1 MKKIKF
7 TLNDSRNRLLFLGGL
22 ILCLFFAVAIKLLW
36 IQIVSGTELGKRAT
50 IQVTDKIKRHTP
62 RGRIV
67 DRNGEELAVSIM
79 VHSLY
84 VNPDEMNKSAKPG
97 KKEIEYRDIP
107 RIAAQKLAPVLNI
120 SEASLY
126 DDFTLKGQFVWI
138 KRMLEPKD
146 YEQVVKIINENKL
159 PGLHF
164 ISESKR
170 YYTKKSMAAQV
181 LGFVGTDDSGLS
193 GLELALDSIL

>member
-1 MKKIKF
+1 MKRIKF

-22 ILCLFFAVAIKLLW
+22 ILLLFVFVACKLLK
-36 IQIVSGTELGKRAT
+36 IQIIDGTELGKQAT

-97 KKEIEYRDIP
+97 KKETEIC
-107 RIAAQKLAPVLNI
+107 
-120 SEASLY
+120 
-126 DDFTLKGQFVWI
+126 F
-138 KRMLEPKD
+138 
-146 YEQVVKIINENKL
+146 
-159 PGLHF
+159 
-164 ISESKR
+164 
-170 YYTKKSMAAQV
+170 
-181 LGFVGTDDSGLS
+181 
-193 GLELALDSIL
+193 

>member
-7 TLNDSRNRLLFLGGL
+7 TLNDSRNRLLLLGGL
-22 ILCLFFAVAIKLLW
+22 ILLMFFAVAVKLLW

-50 IQVTDKIKRHTP
+50 VQVTDKIKRHTP

-97 KKEIEYRDIP
+97 KRRRNIATSRGLRP
-107 RIAAQKLAPVLNI
+107 R
-120 SEASLY
+120 SWRRS
-126 DDFTLKGQFVWI
+126 
-138 KRMLEPKD
+138 
-146 YEQVVKIINENKL
+146 
-159 PGLHF
+159 
-164 ISESKR
+164 
-170 YYTKKSMAAQV
+170 
-181 LGFVGTDDSGLS
+181 
-193 GLELALDSIL
+193 

>member
-1 MKKIKF
+1 MKKRIKF

-22 ILCLFFAVAIKLLW
+22 ILLMFIAVAGRLLW
-36 IQIVSGTELGKRAT
+36 IQIISGTELGKRAT

-97 KKEIEYRDIP
+97 KEKTER
-107 RIAAQKLAPVLNI
+107 PVCL
-120 SEASLY
+120 
-126 DDFTLKGQFVWI
+126 GQA
-138 KRMLEPKD
+138 
-146 YEQVVKIINENKL
+146 Y
-159 PGLHF
+159 
-164 ISESKR
+164 
-170 YYTKKSMAAQV
+170 A
-181 LGFVGTDDSGLS
+181 GTERL
-193 GLELALDSIL
+193 

>member
-1 MKKIKF
+1 MKKNKF
-7 TLNDSRNRLLFLGGL
+7 TLGDSRKRLMLLGYLVLGAFLL
-22 ILCLFFAVAIKLLW
+22 VSVRLLW
-36 IQIVSGTELGKRAT
+36 IQVVSGTELGKRAVT
-50 IQVTDKIKRHTP
+50 QVTEKIKRHTP

-97 KKEIEYRDIP
+97 KNEVPRDVA

-120 SEASLY
+120 SEEALY
-126 DDFTLKGQFVWI
+126 SDFTLKGQFVWV

-146 YEQVVKIINENKL
+146 YEQVIKIIKERT
-159 PGLHF
+159 
-164 ISESKR
+164 S
-170 YYTKKSMAAQV
+170 TKK
-181 LGFVGTDDSGLS
+181 L
-193 GLELALDSIL
+193 

>member
-1 MKKIKF
+1 MKRIKF
-7 TLNDSRNRLLFLGGL
+7 TLQDSRNRLLFLGGL
-22 ILCLFFAVAIKLLW
+22 ILFMFIAVAIKLLW

-97 KKEIEYRDIP
+97 KEKTEYRDIP

-120 SEASLY
+120 SEKTLY
-126 DDFTLKGQFVWI
+126 EDFTLKGQFVWV

-146 YEQVVKIINENKL
+146 Y
-159 PGLHF
+159 
-164 ISESKR
+164 
-170 YYTKKSMAAQV
+170 
-181 LGFVGTDDSGLS
+181 
-193 GLELALDSIL
+193 